1 MARLFK
7 PRIFKAQAGKRPSSE
22 STPSDLT
29 IEDLSHD
36 GRGVARHEGKT
47 VFVAGALPGEK
58 VQVAHYRRQ
67 KRFSECESRNI
78 SQLSA
83 DRVEPL
89 CPHYE
94 ACGGCQLQ
102 HLSPEKQLYFKQQ
115 NLLSLLKR
123 QQEVDVGK
131 VLEPIVSSPYGYRSR
146 VRLGVDA
153 QQRLAFR
160 EQHSDKL
167 VPIGEC
173 SVLQPSLAAVLP
185 QLQAWLDSLPPKSGV
200 SHIEL
205 VAGYELSGEV
215 VTGVIIRHV
224 KPLSDAFKQA
234 VSAVTT
240 PQGVFKC
247 WFQSQKNGALQ
258 DLTGAI
264 VDPRMYFVLGEDSSL
279 QKPIR
284 LGFHPQDFTQVNSQV
299 NPLMVTQALSW
310 LELSS
315 SDRVVDLFCGIGNF
329 TLPMALSASKVIGIE
344 GVESMV
350 VRGQENGA
358 QNDLQNSTFLALDL
372 NSQALG
378 ALMRRERVNKLL
390 LDPPRAGAK
399 FVCEQMAESGV
410 ERLVY
415 VSCNPA
421 SFARDAAILV
431 GVGYKLTELRVLDMF
446 PQTAHMETM
455 ALFVRV

>member
-22 STPSDLT
+22 STPTVLT
-29 IEDLSHD
+29 VEDLSHD

-47 VFVAGALPGEK
+47 VFVSGALPGEK
-58 VQVAHYRRQ
+58 AEVVHYRRQ
-67 KRFSECESRNI
+67 KRYSECEARNI
-78 SQLSA
+78 SEHSA
-83 DRVEPL
+83 DRAEPV

-94 ACGGCQLQ
+94 NCGGCQLQ
-102 HLSPEKQLYFKQQ
+102 HLSPEKQLHFKQQ
-115 NLLSLLKR
+115 NLLSLLTR
-123 QQEVDVGK
+123 QQEIEVGK
-131 VLEPIVSSPYGYRSR
+131 VLEPITSLPYGYRSR

-153 QQRLAFR
+153 NQRLAFR
-160 EQHSDKL
+160 EQGSDKL
-167 VPIGEC
+167 VAIDKCPVLQSSLA
-173 SVLQPSLAAVLP
+173 SVLPR
-185 QLQAWLDSLPPKSGV
+185 LQVWLDSLPPKSGV

-205 VAGYELSGEV
+205 VAGFELSGESVTAV
-215 VTGVIIRHV
+215 VIRHV
-224 KPLSDAFKQA
+224 KPLTVAFKQA
-234 VSAVTT
+234 IAGLTVSH
-240 PQGVFKC
+240 GVFRC
-247 WFQSQKNGALQ
+247 WFQPEKNGALK
-258 DLTGAI
+258 DSAGIT
-264 VDPRMYFVLGEDSSL
+264 VDPRMYFELGEDGSL
-279 QKPIR
+279 RQPIR
-284 LGFHPQDFTQVNSQV
+284 LGFHPQDFTQVNSLV
-299 NPLMVTQALSW
+299 NPHMVKQALSW
-310 LELSS
+310 LQLSS

-329 TLPMALSASKVIGIE
+329 TLPMAQFASKVIGIE

-378 ALMRRERVNKLL
+378 ALLRREKVNKLL

-399 FVCEQMAESGV
+399 FVCEQMADSEV

-421 SFARDAAILV
+421 SFARDAAILA
-431 GVGYKLTELRVLDMF
+431 GVGYKLTELRALDMF